1 MSQRHGWCD
10 TNHVRARV
18 NRTSHRQGP
27 GTVRTSAN
35 AVITPVTR
43 HTANRCADQQV
54 MSDNIRFCVT
64 VTAKYNGNE
73 EETDVLFFGKTDDG
87 DEFALMCEAIESL
100 AAEAD
105 DVVEITQ
112 AEYNRVLTE
121 GEIVHS
127 DESEESDT

>member
-1 MSQRHGWCD
+1 
-10 TNHVRARV
+10 
-18 NRTSHRQGP
+18 
-27 GTVRTSAN
+27 
-35 AVITPVTR
+35 
-43 HTANRCADQQV
+43 